1 MHPISQEAAV
11 TGSEYEDKRVGLVTG
26 SLLEALG
33 SFLVVLGGLGVTMLN
48 PQAGIAPG
56 VAFGLAL
63 AAAIAAFG
71 RLSGGYFNPALTVGL
86 AMAGRL
92 PWKSVLP
99 FILAQV
105 LGALTATG
113 LFWLIFSAHPQDIEI
128 AGLFS
133 AAANGYADHSST
145 QFPIASVLL
154 VEVAA
159 GALLAAVVLG
169 STGRRASRAAAPFAI
184 GLTYGV
190 LLTALAPIDNGAIN
204 PARSTATAVFAEPW
218 AVQQLWLF
226 WLAPLLGA
234 LIAGL
239 LYRSFELGSRSR
251 QSASASG
258 KDSDRPDSAP
268 GEAAAG
274 SAAAAATLAARRDA
288 NDDDG
293 GAR

>member
-1 MHPISQEAAV
+1 MQPVNQDAAIAD
-11 TGSEYEDKRVGLVTG
+11 TELSDRGT
-26 SLLEALG
+26 SLLTRSLFEALG

-63 AAAIAAFG
+63 VAAIAAFG
-71 RLSGGYFNPALTVGL
+71 RLSGGYFNPALTLGL

-92 PWKSVLP
+92 SWKPVLP

-105 LGALTATG
+105 LGALAATA
-113 LFWLIFSAHPQDIEI
+113 LFWLIFSAHPQDIQT

-145 QFPIASVLL
+145 QFPLASVLL
-154 VEVAA
+154 IEVAA

-169 STGRRASRAAAPFAI
+169 STGRRASGTAAPFAI
-184 GLTYGV
+184 GLAYAV

-204 PARSTATAVFAEPW
+204 PARSTAAAVFAEPW
-218 AVQQLWLF
+218 AAQQLWLF

-239 LYRSFELGSRSR
+239 LYRSFELGKRSG
-251 QSASASG
+251 QNVSPAEQASG
-258 KDSDRPDSAP
+258 PAAH

-288 NDDDG
+288 DDDG
-293 GAR
+293 AAK